1 MIVDRPNPKQLRPGN
16 AQKVFKGVLF
26 DTYQWQQR
34 MFDGSLSTF
43 EQLSRPDT
51 TEVMCVLPSGK
62 ILVTEEEQPGKPPF
76 LSLPGGRLEPG
87 EDPAAAALRELH
99 EETGYWAKEISLWN
113 AVQPVGKI
121 DWAIFTFIARGV
133 TKEGAAH
140 LDAGEKITVHEMSLD
155 EFLEAAR
162 QGRLWDHLAL
172 HAYRALAEPA
182 YYTELKKNFGIV

>member
-1 MIVDRPNPKQLRPGN
+1 MQFKRPEPGQRRP
-16 AQKVFKGVLF
+16 ADAERVFKGIIF
-26 DTYQWQQR
+26 DVYQWRQK
-34 MFDGSLSTF
+34 MFDGSLATF

-51 TEVMCVLPSGK
+51 TEVISVLPNGK
-62 ILVTEEEQPGKPPF
+62 ILVIEEEQPGKPPF
-76 LSLPGGRLEPG
+76 LSLPGGRLELG

-99 EETGYWAKEISLWN
+99 EETGYTAKEIALWT

-133 TKEGAAH
+133 AKEGLPH
-140 LDAGEKITVHEMSLD
+140 LDVGEKITVHEMSFD

-172 HAYRALAEPA
+172 HAYRAADDPA
-182 YYTELKKNFGIV
+182 YYTELKKLFGV